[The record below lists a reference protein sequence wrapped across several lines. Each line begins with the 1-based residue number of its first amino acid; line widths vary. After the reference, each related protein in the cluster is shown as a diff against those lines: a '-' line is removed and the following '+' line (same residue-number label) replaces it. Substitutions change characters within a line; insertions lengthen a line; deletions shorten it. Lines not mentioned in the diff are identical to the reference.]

1 MKDELISAAAKS
13 APPLSVSAWQYV
25 FGLPVEKWVAAA
37 TLFYILLQAYFLIT
51 DRIEKRAQAKL
62 ARMEL
67 RHAGELDR
75 QHAAD
80 TGGGK

>member
-1 MKDELISAAAKS
+1 VKDELISATTKA
-13 APPLSVSAWQYV
+13 APPVGVTAWQYV

-37 TLFYILLQAYFLIT
+37 TLCYILVQIYCLIV
-51 DRIEKRAQAKL
+51 DRIEKRNAARI

-75 QHAAD
+75 QHIAD
-80 TGGGK
+80 TGAVK

>member
-1 MKDELISAAAKS
+1 MKDELLSAATKAS
-13 APPLSVSAWQYV
+13 PPVSVTVWQYF

-37 TLFYILLQAYFLIT
+37 TLFYIILQAYFLIT
-51 DRIEKRAQAKL
+51 DRIEKRNAAKI

-75 QHAAD
+75 QHIAD
-80 TGGGK
+80 TEGVK